1 MVGQKFL
8 VLMYIGTK
16 KLSSTTAKCINVVR
30 DNCGVIQN
38 DLLAGMMAFLVVL
51 HLSFDKSYTS
61 MYIT

>member
-16 KLSSTTAKCINVVR
+16 KISSTTAKRINVVR

-38 DLLAGMMAFLVVL
+38 DPFGGCTVFLLMTGEGICPTILE
-51 HLSFDKSYTS
+51 K
-61 MYIT
+61 

>member
-16 KLSSTTAKCINVVR
+16 KLSSTTAKRINVVR

-38 DLLAGMMAFLVVL
+38 DLGAGRLGVVGVG
-51 HLSFDKSYTS
+51 YG
-61 MYIT
+61 